1 MSIEKTI
8 KNLRALAQWN
18 EDNGDI
24 DSASEKRQI
33 ANWLQELKERR
44 EKESRGIECRKP
56 FMTVNV
62 DKDMVQRMIDSTI
75 ESLYMVCDH
84 CGYEI
89 HPKRKEEES

>member
-8 KNLRALAQWN
+8 KNLRVLAQWN

-44 EKESRGIECRKP
+44 EKESRGINLAKP
-56 FMTVNV
+56 YVTIQV
-62 DKDMVQRMIDSTI
+62 DKDMVNRMIDKAI
-75 ESLYMVCDH
+75 DNLYFECKN
-84 CGYEI
+84 CGQKMF
-89 HPKRKEEES
+89 PQRKEESK